1 MFQKRARVDSF
12 PVFVYI
18 QLDILFV
25 GLRGAKGT
33 SLSTFPKLGM
43 GVFAKPGPRL
53 LCSYGGGGLFNF
65 LS

>member
-1 MFQKRARVDSF
+1 MLTHFWL
-12 PVFVYI
+12 FVYI
-18 QLDILFV
+18 QLEIWFV

-33 SLSTFPKLGM
+33 SLSTFPKLGT
-43 GVFAKPGPRL
+43 GVFAKPGPCL